1 MPDEIERLLGRMP
14 LHEPSV
20 SMDARVLGQR
30 HRGRRVLWWA
40 AAGSAVGAAAAVLFV
55 FFALSHDGGEMVA
68 RDTDPPAPA
77 EKTPPPAIAQSEP
90 PPVRLEQ
97 NWSTVA
103 YEGVVVPDQRVPLR
117 KFRRHVLEHI
127 QWIDKAHGRRM
138 DMTIPREQ
146 VILIKAPIN

>member
-14 LHEPSV
+14 LHKPSV
-20 SMDARVLGQR
+20 SMDARVLGRR
-30 HRGRRVLWWA
+30 HRDRRVLWWI
-40 AAGSAVGAAAAVLFV
+40 AAGSAVGAAAAVLLV
-55 FFALSHDGGEMVA
+55 AFALFRDGSQMVA
-68 RDTDPPAPA
+68 RDTEPPAPV
-77 EKTPPPAIAQSEP
+77 EKASPPAIAQSEP
-90 PPVRLEQ
+90 PPMRLEQ

-103 YEGVVVPDQRVPLR
+103 YEGVVVPDQGVPLR
-117 KFRRHVLEHI
+117 KFRRHILEHI